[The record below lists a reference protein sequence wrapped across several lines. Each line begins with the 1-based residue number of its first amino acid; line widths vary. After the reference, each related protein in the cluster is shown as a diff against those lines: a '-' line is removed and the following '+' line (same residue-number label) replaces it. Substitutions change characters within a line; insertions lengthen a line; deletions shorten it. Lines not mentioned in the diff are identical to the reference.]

1 VTHDKQ
7 LKMIDIHAVR
17 MKGDA
22 DQALN
27 IKEFAVLA
35 GVSYSV
41 AREWFHL
48 PGFPALLGKVFWG
61 DFVLWRR
68 TQNRAKSLYDLK
80 PAENG
85 EIRHI
90 EKRAAASRASPQW
103 PARAASILAE
113 VR

>member
-1 VTHDKQ
+1 MTQDKQ
-7 LKMIDIHAVR
+7 LRGIRIQTVR
-17 MKGDA
+17 VKRDS

-48 PGFPALLGKVFWG
+48 PGFPAILGKVFWG

-68 TQNRAKSLYDLK
+68 RQNCPKSTPISALGEDGKTLPVELK
-80 PAENG
+80 PGSTKSADQWPS
-85 EIRHI
+85 
-90 EKRAAASRASPQW
+90 RAAQ
-103 PARAASILAE
+103 ILAE
-113 VR
+113 TR